1 MWYYQCERYPVEFVV
16 SENMEKRFDSH
27 NHVRHYVISI
37 VMQGTA
43 LVRVK
48 NREAAYHEGD
58 VFVVPPYEVHAVRQE
73 RDTRLLSMCIGTAL
87 TEKNDLETAEEIVR
101 SLLTDGE
108 AQGIFGEEQK
118 EKLLSAVRA
127 VYRLRDRNRGEMEA
141 DIKTL
146 VEKMTGH
153 PEQEL
158 PLETLAAN
166 LFVSKYYFIRKFK
179 NSVGMTPHRFRIQ
192 NRIRK
197 SQGMLDGKRTISEI
211 AVEMGFYDQ
220 SHFDRAFRKIVGIS
234 PSEYAHSRVRMGQG
248 T

>member
-1 MWYYQCERYPVEFVV
+1 MRYYQCEKYPIEFVV

-27 NHVRHYVISI
+27 NHVRHYVISV

-43 LVRVK
+43 LVRLK
-48 NREAAYHEGD
+48 NREAVYHKGD
-58 VFVVPPYEVHAVRQE
+58 VFIVLPYEVHAVRQE

-87 TEKNDLETAEEIVR
+87 IEKNDLETAEEIVR
-101 SLLTDGE
+101 ILLKDGE
-108 AQGIFGEEQK
+108 AQRIFGEEQK
-118 EKLLSAVRA
+118 EKLLSSVRA
-127 VYRLRDRNRGEMEA
+127 VYHLRDRNRGEMDA

-146 VEKMTGH
+146 AEKMTGH
-153 PEQEL
+153 PEQEQ

-166 LFVSKYYFIRKFK
+166 LFVSKYYFIKKFK
-179 NSVGMTPHRFRIQ
+179 NCVGMTPHQFHIQ

-197 SQGMLDGKRTISEI
+197 SQGMLDRKRTISGI
-211 AVEMGFYDQ
+211 AAEMGFYDQ

-234 PSEYAHSRVRMGQG
+234 PSEYVQSQIWMQQE